1 MEIFFSTYYHWVD
14 IFYPQN
20 AIRKRRVRRLT
31 CSPERHHEL
40 GEAYRLRQPP
50 RVAHYCPS
58 TARKRQ
64 PPTFC
69 SHTHTLHGV
78 SRGSHDTRET
88 WRRGAAMRRRAAPS
102 CRAAPRCSAAPCCRT
117 EPCYRA
123 APCCRAARC
132 VASAPISC
140 GHSAQ
145 CGAAVSVSDV
155 LDQPTARAMQAGFGR
170 AGWSL
175 PTRALQHRAASTYRS
190 RSSSPSDRS
199 GDRPGQTSQ
208 AGWRLWRA
216 QRLRRAASQ
225 APSREGVCWGE
236 AVRRTPFDSSS
247 TVRLTRRVHEVTL
260 GAAPHRRRHLHRRA
274 KRGVS
279 EILRGEG
286 VGRLQS
292 GTGMQAG
299 APSSAAT
306 RATRP
311 R

>member
-1 MEIFFSTYYHWVD
+1 MRYVSG
-14 IFYPQN
+14 
-20 AIRKRRVRRLT
+20 VRRLAR
-31 CSPERHHEL
+31 SPGRHHEL

-145 CGAAVSVSDV
+145 CTV
-155 LDQPTARAMQAGFGR
+155 
-170 AGWSL
+170 
-175 PTRALQHRAASTYRS
+175 
-190 RSSSPSDRS
+190 RSSGECERCPGSAHDSCHAGRVRS
-199 GDRPGQTSQ
+199 SGLELT
-208 AGWRLWRA
+208 
-216 QRLRRAASQ
+216 
-225 APSREGVCWGE
+225 
-236 AVRRTPFDSSS
+236 DSS
-247 TVRLTRRVHEVTL
+247 TTT
-260 GAAPHRRRHLHRRA
+260 
-274 KRGVS
+274 
-279 EILRGEG
+279 
-286 VGRLQS
+286 
-292 GTGMQAG
+292 
-299 APSSAAT
+299 SSC
-306 RATRP
+306 
-311 R
+311 

>member
-1 MEIFFSTYYHWVD
+1 MEIFFRPFIIGLT
-14 IFYPQN
+14 FFTLKN

-145 CGAAVSVSDV
+145 FGAAVTVSDV

-175 PTRALQHRAASTYRS
+175 PTRAL
-190 RSSSPSDRS
+190 
-199 GDRPGQTSQ
+199 
-208 AGWRLWRA
+208 
-216 QRLRRAASQ
+216 
-225 APSREGVCWGE
+225 
-236 AVRRTPFDSSS
+236 
-247 TVRLTRRVHEVTL
+247 
-260 GAAPHRRRHLHRRA
+260 
-274 KRGVS
+274 
-279 EILRGEG
+279 
-286 VGRLQS
+286 
-292 GTGMQAG
+292 
-299 APSSAAT
+299 
-306 RATRP
+306 
-311 R
+311 